1 MPNSTSVF
9 DSWGLLA
16 FLQDEPAAAR
26 VEQLIW
32 QAHES
37 RRRLL
42 ISSVNL
48 GEVWYSIARRRT
60 GPIAEVKVSEVL
72 NMGFQVVSSDWSLA
86 HDAAQFKARYRLS
99 YADCFAA
106 ALAKREAAPLVTG
119 DPEFKALESEI
130 KVHWL

>member
-26 VEQLIW
+26 VEHLIW

-60 GPIAEVKVSEVL
+60 GATAEEKVSEVL